1 VLGILPIFKIFSGT
15 LVGMFLKNIGGRIY
29 VFMCGSILIMI
40 YIAIH
45 GYLDNINNET
55 NFIILSLVGRILGG
69 IGAGANLTVCMAISL
84 SFNPEER

>member
-1 VLGILPIFKIFSGT
+1 MLGILPIFKIFSGT

-29 VFMCGSILIMI
+29 VFMSGSILIMI

>member
-1 VLGILPIFKIFSGT
+1 
-15 LVGMFLKNIGGRIY
+15 
-29 VFMCGSILIMI
+29 MI

-69 IGAGANLTVCMAISL
+69 IGAGANLAVCMAISL